1 MGLKN
6 LGLRQQRD
14 VILNE
19 VKDLEIPRFARNDW
33 KEVNMGR
40 RKKTIERRSVLDA
53 LFHDVVVGKFV
64 SRLMKEGKKSIAEA
78 LLYGALDLVK
88 EKNLGKEPLDI
99 FKRAL
104 DNVKPAVE
112 VRSRRVGGA
121 TYQVPMEVRSERRQ
135 ALAIRWL
142 ITYAG
147 ERKGKSMKANLAEE
161 IVDAFNGTGGAIRKK
176 EDVHRMAEANKAFA
190 HYRW

>member
-1 MGLKN
+1 
-6 LGLRQQRD
+6 
-14 VILNE
+14 
-19 VKDLEIPRFARNDW
+19 
-33 KEVNMGR
+33 MGR
-40 RKKTIERRSVLDA
+40 RKKTIERRVNLDP
-53 LFHDVVVGKFV
+53 LFHDAVVGKFV
-64 SRLMKEGKKSIAEA
+64 SRLMKEGKKSLAET

-88 EKNLGKEPLDI
+88 EKNLGKEPLEI
-99 FKRAL
+99 LKRAL

-121 TYQVPMEVRSERRQ
+121 TYQVPMEVRPERRQ
-135 ALAIRWL
+135 ALAIRW
-142 ITYAG
+142 IISYA
-147 ERKGKSMKANLAEE
+147 EDRKGKSMRSNLAEE